1 MREID
6 STHGNSRKAWSDVVQ
21 MPYEER
27 LQKPR
32 QKGLTMI
39 IDKGLGVSALE
50 EILIMSGDYI
60 DVVKFSFGTS
70 ALYPESVLL
79 DKTSLLRDGGIC
91 VCPGGT
97 FSELAL
103 MQGQYPAYL
112 DYAEKV
118 GFNGIEISDGA
129 IEISRKEKRKAI
141 EMARDRGFTVISE
154 VGKKHPA
161 DSVPIE
167 ELAWQMIEDLQTGA
181 DYVILEAR
189 ESGRGVTIF
198 DESGE
203 IQSEGLQIILDIIS
217 DASRDRIIWE
227 APRPAQQ
234 KEFVLGL
241 GCNVNLGNVSPG
253 EALAVEA
260 LRLGLRGDS
269 LREYFRSNG
278 RVLAR

>member
-1 MREID
+1 MRKTD
-6 STHGNSRKAWSDVVQ
+6 ATCGNNPKAWYGVVR

-32 QKGLTMI
+32 RKGLTMV

-50 EILIMSGDYI
+50 EVLAMAEEYI
-60 DVVKFSFGTS
+60 DIVKFSFGTS
-70 ALYPESVLL
+70 ALYSEAVLL
-79 DKTSLLRDGGIC
+79 DKCHLLRDRGIC

-103 MQGQYPAYL
+103 MQGQYPGYL
-112 DYAEKV
+112 EYAAKV
-118 GFNGIEISDGA
+118 GFDGIEISDGV
-129 IEISRKEKRKAI
+129 IELSRREKHEAI
-141 EMARDRGFTVISE
+141 EMARDSGFTVISE

-161 DSVPIE
+161 DSIPVE
-167 ELAWQMIEDLQTGA
+167 DLAWQMIEDLQMGA

-198 DESGE
+198 DEAGE
-203 IQSEGLQIILDIIS
+203 IEPEGLQIILDTVGDS
-217 DASRDRIIWE
+217 SQDMIIWE

-241 GCNVNLGNVSPG
+241 GCNVSLGNVSPG
-253 EALAVEA
+253 EVLAVEA

-278 RVLAR
+278 RVVVR